1 MGCFDYSSMNGEAS
15 RDCAG
20 PSFSKRA
27 AVVVLPLSIVLA
39 IASGV
44 APEQGWF
51 ATRTSRACWRHE
63 RSRLF
68 RIERAGQK
76 KAIMECAHNLF

>member
-1 MGCFDYSSMNGEAS
+1 M
-15 RDCAG
+15 
-20 PSFSKRA
+20 
-27 AVVVLPLSIVLA
+27 VLPLSIVLA

-76 KAIMECAHNLF
+76 KAIMECAHNFVLEEDAAWQKTNKQAGLLRCSWPVCR